1 MIPLNNLL
9 WDKTLTALNLF
20 FTFRHRSTFYSKSDC
35 YGLLDGLARLNL
47 SLDVLTE
54 SFFTR
59 TFLKWH
65 HFPFLAGLAVLADCL
80 KSLAVGAPAV
90 PGFLIFSPDPASILA
105 LFR

>member
-20 FTFRHRSTFYSKSDC
+20 FTFRHRPTFYRISDC
-35 YGLLDGLARLNL
+35 YGLLDGLATFDFGRH
-47 SLDVLTE
+47 VLTE
-54 SFFTR
+54 GFFTW
-59 TFLKWH
+59 TFFEWH

-90 PGFLIFSPDPASILA
+90 PGFLIFSPDPAAIRA
-105 LFR
+105 FFA